1 MSLDLVDGAPVRLS
15 MPASAEN
22 LTVVRQALT
31 GVALA
36 VGLEAEQV
44 EDLKLAVT
52 EACTNVVLH
61 AYAPEAP
68 GRMDVEAW
76 AGPRAVVVLVR
87 DEGRGITP
95 DIERTGPGLGLGLK
109 LIATL
114 ARDVRIAAEPGR
126 GTSVWMAFGDGEAG
140 APDAA

>member
-1 MSLDLVDGAPVRLS
+1 MERIDGAPVRLS
-15 MPASAEN
+15 VPARAEN

-36 VGLEAEQV
+36 VGLEHEQV

-61 AYAPEAP
+61 AYEADED

-76 AGPRAVVVLVR
+76 AGDRAVLVLVR

-95 DIERTGPGLGLGLK
+95 EVERTGPGLGLGLK

-114 ARDVRIAAEPGR
+114 ARDVRISAEPGH
-126 GTSVWMAFGDGEAG
+126 GTRIWMAFGEGDPPGPPA
-140 APDAA
+140 DA

>member
-1 MSLDLVDGAPVRLS
+1 MTDRVNGAPVRLS
-15 MPASAEN
+15 IPARAEN

-36 VGLEAEQV
+36 VGLEEEQI

-61 AYAPEAP
+61 AYVGRRQ
-68 GRMDVEAW
+68 GRMDVQAW
-76 AGPRAVVVLVR
+76 VDSGAVLVLVR
-87 DEGRGITP
+87 DDGRGITP
-95 DIERTGPGLGLGLK
+95 EVERTGPGLGLGLK

-114 ARDVRIAAEPGR
+114 ARDVRITAEPGR
-126 GTSVWMAFGDGEAG
+126 GTSVWMAFGDRE
-140 APDAA
+140 PPRPPQS

>member
-1 MSLDLVDGAPVRLS
+1 MTLERVDGAPVRLS
-15 MPASAEN
+15 VPARAEN

-36 VGLEAEQV
+36 VGMEHEQV

-61 AYAPEAP
+61 AYAPETA

-76 AGPRAVVVLVR
+76 AGDGAVLVLVR

-95 DIERTGPGLGLGLK
+95 DIEHARPGLGLGLK

-114 ARDVRIAAEPGR
+114 ARDVRISAEPGR
-126 GTSVWMAFGDGEAG
+126 GTSVWMAFGKVDPPEA
-140 APDAA
+140 P